1 MFLRKQ
7 ARKLGFFINHS
18 IVNPPATANN
28 MLAVEKELRAGVG
41 KSGGGDDASLG
52 LTGGLKIR

>member
-1 MFLRKQ
+1 M
-7 ARKLGFFINHS
+7 
-18 IVNPPATANN
+18 NPPATANN

-52 LTGGLKIR
+52 LTGGLKIF